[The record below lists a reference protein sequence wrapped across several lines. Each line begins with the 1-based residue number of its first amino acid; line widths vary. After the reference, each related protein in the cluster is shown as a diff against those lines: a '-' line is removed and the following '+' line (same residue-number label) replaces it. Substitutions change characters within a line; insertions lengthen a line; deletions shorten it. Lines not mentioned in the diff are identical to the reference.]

1 MMQPLPA
8 PAADFIAG
16 HHVLSLTTLDE
27 DGLWSASCF
36 YAFDA
41 ANASLIVLSSSS
53 TRHGGAMAA
62 GSRISGTISGQPEK
76 IRDIRG
82 IQYLATVGKLDGTER
97 RDALSL
103 YVARHPIA
111 RLKPLT
117 EVWRLTL
124 QTIKFTDNATLFGAK
139 EHWSRE

>member
-1 MMQPLPA
+1 MQPLPA
-8 PAADFIAG
+8 PAADFIAS

-41 ANASLIVLSSSS
+41 DNASLIVLSSSS
-53 TRHGGAMAA
+53 TRHGGAMAT

-82 IQYLATVGKLDGTER
+82 IQYLATVSKLDGAER

-117 EVWRLTL
+117 EVWRLKL
-124 QTIKFTDNATLFGAK
+124 HTIKFTDNATLFGAK
-139 EHWSRE
+139 EHWTRE

>member
-1 MMQPLPA
+1 MQPLPA
-8 PAADFIAG
+8 PAADFIAS

-41 ANASLIVLSSSS
+41 ANAGLILLSSSS

-82 IQYLATVGKLDGTER
+82 IQYLATVSKLDGAER
-97 RDALSL
+97 REALSL

-111 RLKPLT
+111 RLNPLT